1 MDKLTVSLD
10 DYIRYLVKKWKTIIA
25 VVLIFVLLFALS
37 AKILGE
43 KIVIPPS
50 EEYLALKEEEAS
62 IGGYIENAPLMK
74 IDSTCVQEIVI
85 YISNISERESLK
97 DYINSGSVWKTYEDE
112 KVFYSFYDLV
122 MWTDGS
128 NLSLAEITIQHYDV
142 EETERMAEFLKGK
155 IREFDEGAEIFLG
168 TPYVAADESIAD
180 VQLWYENRKNAIEG
194 QLEYARA
201 GYTIE
206 TNLPVAIITGVLTGG
221 LTSVIILLI
230 FFMFRKENK

>member
-10 DYIRYLVKKWKTIIA
+10 DYIRYLVKKWKTIMA
-25 VVLIFVLLFALS
+25 VVLIFVLLFTLS
-37 AKILGE
+37 ANILGE

-50 EEYLALKEEEAS
+50 EEYLDLKEQEAS
-62 IGGYIENAPLMK
+62 INAYIENAPLMK

-85 YISNISERESLK
+85 YVSNVSEREVLK
-97 DYINSGSVWKTYEDE
+97 NYINSGSVWENYGDDNI
-112 KVFYSFYDLV
+112 FYSYYDLV
-122 MWTDGS
+122 MWSDGS
-128 NLSLAEITIQHYDV
+128 DLSLAEIKIQHYDV

-180 VQLWYENRKNAIEG
+180 VQLWYQNRKNAIEG

-206 TNLPVAIITGVLTGG
+206 TSLPIAIITGVLTGG
-221 LTSVIILLI
+221 LTSVIILLF
-230 FFMFRKENK
+230 FFMFRKEGK